1 MTARVRPLVLSFLVF
16 FAIAFSPHVVRA
28 QGNEHP
34 NADSLK
40 ERGDIKNLPAPLKGR
55 IIDLA
60 RRPHT
65 FLPLTVFSEAP
76 TPSRLFGYFL
86 LDTNHFQPNVFTATI
101 PGINDGAVPTGAN
114 CANRGLPTLASVRLV
129 VEPKP
134 GLPTD
139 PNDPG
144 AFIDIFTD
152 VSGLFVINNESGW
165 YEGWMIHDLEVPSV
179 AAPRTDGHAQFG
191 TITAGDATKIAAL
204 GSHHNV
210 LVPGQQVL
218 FTTDGNAVR
227 FPSAGDHFPD
237 NQSNLVPIQ
246 LSMGAYNCLQQADC
260 HSYWEFNPYTDWVFP
275 QYELPF
281 TGGLGNSFAQG
292 KVAFLSSVVPG
303 SGPAGTGP
311 TGPGP
316 TGGNNPIL
324 YGDNPDNPRD
334 PDRAPENSL
343 DDLDCPQAPNAE
355 HLETRNRFVPSGL
368 ANEILLDA
376 YVRLDSFEPLEHDL
390 NQRIFKAYAA
400 EVARIDQNGDGVLA
414 FEEADEEDESDGMP
428 NERLYIPATQFDRFA
443 VTRELN
449 DGLLAPRFAPSQR
462 AWVLSGFFTPVNP
475 VVPASIPQDAD
486 NR

>member
-1 MTARVRPLVLSFLVF
+1 
-16 FAIAFSPHVVRA
+16 
-28 QGNEHP
+28 
-34 NADSLK
+34 
-40 ERGDIKNLPAPLKGR
+40 
-55 IIDLA
+55 
-60 RRPHT
+60 
-65 FLPLTVFSEAP
+65 
-76 TPSRLFGYFL
+76 
-86 LDTNHFQPNVFTATI
+86 
-101 PGINDGAVPTGAN
+101 
-114 CANRGLPTLASVRLV
+114 
-129 VEPKP
+129 
-134 GLPTD
+134 
-139 PNDPG
+139 
-144 AFIDIFTD
+144 
-152 VSGLFVINNESGW
+152 
-165 YEGWMIHDLEVPSV
+165 
-179 AAPRTDGHAQFG
+179 
-191 TITAGDATKIAAL
+191 
-204 GSHHNV
+204 
-210 LVPGQQVL
+210 VPGQQVL

-246 LSMGAYNCLQQADC
+246 LSMGGYNCLQQADC

-334 PDRAPENSL
+334 PDRAPESSL
-343 DDLDCPQAPNAE
+343 EDLDCPQEENAE

-376 YVRLDSFEPLEHDL
+376 YVRLASFEPLVTDL

-428 NERLYIPATQFDRFA
+428 NERLYLPATRFERFA

-462 AWVLSGFFTPVNP
+462 MRSTDRSSTSTVSPGCRKSAPSRERAATR
-475 VVPASIPQDAD
+475 PARSCPTSA
-486 NR
+486 R